1 MDTALSVFVIPW
13 RRSRLGRRVGRLRLN
28 LTLILPM
35 MADGMDCFSCP
46 NFSPDGGTT
55 VVVLLELA
63 GKSTPSS
70 LCDDERRLLSA
81 DEALHSYDPWMCVL
95 FFIFVLCC
103 SSVNTISDA
112 YIRQRF

>member
-13 RRSRLGRRVGRLRLN
+13 RRSRLGWVGRLRLN

-35 MADGMDCFSCP
+35 MADGMDCFSFP

-81 DEALHSYDPWMCVL
+81 DEALRSYDPWMCFLHHICILL
-95 FFIFVLCC
+95 F
-103 SSVNTISDA
+103 ISQHE
-112 YIRQRF
+112 I